1 MIIDQLPLFIRKNFQ
16 KVTPR
21 QISEPVTPTE
31 ESSIMQTLPTYQAF
45 LAEKYAPK
53 TAKMYWGD
61 IRELSLFLR
70 DKKLKHIKSH
80 DLQQWVGTLVSPQ
93 GKGLERKTVN
103 RKISAI
109 ITYFIW
115 LQYLGAIT
123 EDPTASINNGRILS
137 PLPDYLY
144 EHEIKTLFA
153 AASKDPRTY
162 LLVLLLLETGMKSN
176 ELFLL
181 KKAHADISDAFA
193 PELWI
198 KHKGKETKKDRKVLL
213 PSQFTAV
220 YIRYLDQY
228 TITESLFPFTDRFM
242 QMLFADLKKQS
253 GIEKELTPKTLRHT
267 HVVRAYRRGEEREKI
282 FDRIGLAPD
291 SRQEADAMYARL
303 ARKGL

>member
-1 MIIDQLPLFIRKNFQ
+1 LPLFIRKNFQ
-16 KVTPR
+16 KAPPQ
-21 QISEPVTPTE
+21 QITEPVTPTG
-31 ESSIMQTLPTYQAF
+31 ESSIIQTLLTYQAF
-45 LAEKYAPK
+45 LTEKYAPK

-61 IRELSLFLR
+61 IRELSLYFR
-70 DKKLKHIKSH
+70 NKKLKHIKSL
-80 DLQQWVGTLVSPQ
+80 DLQQWIAALVSPN
-93 GKGLERKTVN
+93 GRHLDRKTVN
-103 RKISAI
+103 RKVSAV
-109 ITYFIW
+109 ITYFLW
-115 LQYLGAIT
+115 LQGLGAIT
-123 EDPTASINNGRILS
+123 EDPTASLNNGRIHS

-144 EHEIKTLFA
+144 EDEIKTLFI

-162 LLVLLLLETGMKSN
+162 LSVLLLIETGMKSN

-181 KKAHADISDAFA
+181 KKSHVDISDAFA

-242 QMLFADLKKQS
+242 QMLFADLKKQT

-267 HVVRAYRRGEEREKI
+267 HVVRAYRRGEEREQI